1 MDWWP
6 KQLFTTPQHWLTL
19 HTPLWFDMEP
29 VNVISQWHDDWTS
42 ASVVNC
48 DLVHN
53 PTIRLPGFGLPRRQW
68 CTLLLQ
74 NKPRTLWH
82 LQQALGPGYGK
93 RNTKTLCFFCIWVR
107 VDRGYEITW
116 VRVDLVGLRVDF
128 GYELTVNH

>member
-53 PTIRLPGFGLPRRQW
+53 PTICLPGFGLPRRQW

-74 NKPRTLWH
+74 NKPRTLWSH
-82 LQQALGPGYGK
+82 SDNGPHSASWRNYNYMVYYRNYTLLMTNAWTGGVPTAHYLHTPTITLQQSH
-93 RNTKTLCFFCIWVR
+93 N
-107 VDRGYEITW
+107 
-116 VRVDLVGLRVDF
+116 
-128 GYELTVNH
+128 